1 VRLLLDTHAFLWW
14 VAEQDL
20 LGEDARRAIGDRHNE
35 VFASVVCAWE
45 IVVKKKL
52 NRLAVPDD
60 VPKFIRGEIAWYGF
74 SLLPLTLEHALR
86 VHDLRDHPAHKD
98 PFDRL
103 LVAQALA
110 EDMTLVSKDLILDTY
125 GVERVW

>member
-1 VRLLLDTHAFLWW
+1 MRALLDTHAFLWW
-14 VAEQDL
+14 VAEQDCL
-20 LGEDARRAIGDRHNE
+20 SEGSRQAIGDSDND
-35 VFASVVCAWE
+35 VFVSVVSAWE

-52 NRLAVPDD
+52 KRLAVPDD
-60 VPKFIRGEIAWYGF
+60 VPKFVRGEIAWYGF
-74 SLLPLTLEHALR
+74 AVLPLTLEHVLR

-103 LVAQALA
+103 LAAQALA
-110 EDMTLVSKDLILDTY
+110 EDMVLVSKDRVLDHY